1 MFHVIRSLGM
11 DLYREQ
17 DWSEERMQPLA
28 GPADVTMTRPY
39 LEGHEVRVSLSKWN
53 NKQEKT

>member
-1 MFHVIRSLGM
+1 M